1 MCNSF
6 QNRAATFVLGA
17 SLCVLP
23 SMSAFAAGEATAASV
38 KQVKASTVEKIA
50 GSDLK
55 RVVLT
60 QKAAERLDIKTG
72 KMAADASGAMT
83 APYAALVYD
92 GKGKTWV
99 YTNPEPL
106 VYVRAPVVVESIKG
120 PNAILKSGPAT
131 GTTVVVVGVAE
142 LYGAESGIGK

>member
-1 MCNSF
+1 MCNSYR
-6 QNRAATFVLGA
+6 NRAATFVLSA

-23 SMSAFAAGEATAASV
+23 SMSAFAGGEATAASV
-38 KQVKASTVEKIA
+38 KQAKASTVEKIA

-55 RVVLT
+55 RITLSP
-60 QKAAERLDIKTG
+60 KAAERLDIKTG
-72 KMAADASGAMT
+72 KMTADSAGVMT
-83 APYAALVYD
+83 APYAAIIYD

-106 VYVRAPVVVESIKG
+106 VFVRAPIVVASIKG
-120 PNAILKSGPAT
+120 PAAILKEGPPA

-142 LYGAESGIGK
+142 LFGAESGIGK